1 MADSIIALNI
11 IASSLPKRNL
21 HSLRF
26 DNFLTEKIFAI
37 GTRYILCYN
46 LSVKLSI
53 FLSVP

>member
-21 HSLRF
+21 RSLRF